1 MKSTANKIGR
11 GSIFVSALM
20 GMALA
25 GVLVLPAVTAEAAQY
40 VDGKRCAGDAVELPS
55 GKFKCR
61 TVDGGVAEGAGY
73 SAEKGRP
80 KTPLKAT
87 KSERPETTK

>member
-1 MKSTANKIGR
+1 MKNTTKKFGR
-11 GSIFVSALM
+11 GSTVVPALM
-20 GMALA
+20 GIVLAGALA
-25 GVLVLPAVTAEAAQY
+25 LPAVTAEAAQY

-80 KTPLKAT
+80 KTPLKTT